1 MAFLPQLFLSNIKAK
16 EGLARPNRFQV
27 ILPIPQYISQFVES
41 SLIETLL
48 NLPNSIFSDITA
60 RMQGDDNSRSY
71 NPTMSRYLALQCET
85 AELPGKSI
93 QTDTVSI
100 YGPTFEVPYLASYG
114 DTSLTFLC
122 TNEFYER
129 KLFDKWLEA
138 MIPNDT
144 HNIRFPKGE
153 QTTYLTNIKIIQY
166 DDTIK
171 QIYAVEL
178 MDAFPKAIASQP
190 LSWSDDGFH
199 RLTVSFTYHK
209 YRTIYQ
215 GGYDFAAFSAA
226 LLGAGIAGTPTAA
239 ALVNQLKGTKA
250 QIFSLF

>member
-27 ILPIPQYISQFVES
+27 ILPIPQYISNFVES
-41 SLIETLL
+41 SLIERLL
-48 NLPNSIFSDITA
+48 NLPNTVFSDITTRVKGETGNA
-60 RMQGDDNSRSY
+60 SY
-71 NPTMSRYLALQCET
+71 NPTMSRYLALQCES

-93 QTDTVSI
+93 QTQTVSI
-100 YGPTFEVPYLASYG
+100 YGPSFEVPYLAAYA
-114 DTSLTFLC
+114 DTNFTFLC

-129 KLFDKWLEA
+129 KLFDKWMEA

-144 HNIRFPKGE
+144 HNIRFPKG
-153 QTTYLTNIKIIQY
+153 QGTNYLTNIKIIQY

-171 QIYAVEL
+171 QVYAVEL
-178 MDAFPKAIASQP
+178 LDAFPKAIGSQG

-209 YRTIYQ
+209 YRTIYE
-215 GGYDFAAFSAA
+215 GGYDFAAFSSA
-226 LLGAGIAGTPTAA
+226 LLGAGIAGSPTATA
-239 ALVNQLKGTKA
+239 IKNQLKGTTA